1 MRFLSHRIADRRILQ
16 LIRRCLKAGGIEN
29 GRRIPSV
36 KGTPQGAV
44 ASPLL
49 ANVYLHYA
57 LDLWIQAW
65 RRQPDCG
72 EVIAVRYADDST
84 LGFQK
89 KGTAE
94 RFLNEMR
101 ERLAKFGLTLHP
113 DKTQLIEFGRCR
125 RKLAR
130 TGTGQTGDL
139 RLLGLHA
146 LLRQRPARALSID
159 PLTGQEAHARHSG
172 KTPRN
177 PASTPE

>member
-1 MRFLSHRIADRRILQ
+1 VVSSFDEVDHDWMLRFLEHRIADRRILQ
-16 LIRRCLKAGGIEN
+16 LIRRWLKAGVIEN

-49 ANVYLHYA
+49 ANVYLHYT

-113 DKTQLIEFGRCR
+113 DKTRLIEFGRGLPKRIDAHGDRADR
-125 RKLAR
+125 R
-130 TGTGQTGDL
+130 
-139 RLLGLHA
+139 
-146 LLRQRPARALSID
+146 P
-159 PLTGQEAHARHSG
+159 
-172 KTPRN
+172 
-177 PASTPE
+177 STS

>member
-1 MRFLSHRIADRRILQ
+1 
-16 LIRRCLKAGGIEN
+16 
-29 GRRIPSV
+29 
-36 KGTPQGAV
+36 V

-49 ANVYLHYA
+49 ANVYLHYS

-113 DKTQLIEFGRCR
+113 DKTRLIEFGRFAEENR
-125 RKLAR
+125 RER
-130 TGTGQTGDL
+130 GQGRPETFDF
-139 RLLGLHA
+139 LGYVFSPLM
-146 LLRQRPARALSID
+146 LPRAIF
-159 PLTGQEAHARHSG
+159 
-172 KTPRN
+172 
-177 PASTPE
+177 